1 MRWIDVPETYSE
13 ALEEGFSTFE
23 TEYRGLGGWAMVRS
37 LFEGALEEKAEV
49 IKEDFDEDIQ
59 LETGEVLLSERENG
73 IDGYVA
79 VLYKNFYG
87 SRKPIAKA
95 PLQKHENFRDE
106 YTGTHKPDEIGIPGN
121 TTFVDV
127 DGTNLRY
134 LLAEEKE

>member
-23 TEYRGLGGWAMVRS
+23 TEYRGIGGWGKVRS

-49 IKEDFDEDIQ
+49 IREDYDDEIE

-73 IDGYVA
+73 IDGYIA
-79 VLYKNFYG
+79 VLYKNVYD
-87 SRKPIAKA
+87 SRRPIAKA
-95 PLQKHENFRDE
+95 PLQRHENFRKE
-106 YTGTHKPDEIGIPGN
+106 YTGTDKPDEIGIPGN

-127 DGTNLRY
+127 DGTNLRH
-134 LLAEEKE
+134 LLSEQ